1 MSVIFKAQDHSYT
14 SIDPN
19 EQIDWISVTTFV
31 NQFKQGFD
39 APAQALKSSRNKRS
53 KWYNLSVPKILEAWE
68 SEGKRATD
76 LGTWYHNERE
86 KDLMAHETIVRSGV
100 AIPIIKPLYD
110 GDHKTAP
117 DQKLVEGI
125 YPEHFVYLKS
135 AGICGQSDRVEVVK
149 DTVHIIDYKTN
160 KEIKKESFKNYQGIS
175 QRMSGPCAHLDDCNF
190 NHYSLQLSVY
200 IYIILKHNPRYK
212 PGKLELHHITFE
224 EQGTD
229 DYGYPIAIR
238 DANGNPIVKD
248 ITSFEVPYLKTEV
261 IAMINWLH
269 DNRDKVKKK

>member
-1 MSVIFKAQDHSYT
+1 MSVIFKAQDHSYKST
-14 SIDPN
+14 DPN
-19 EQIDWISVTTFV
+19 EHIDWISVTSFV
-31 NQFKQGFD
+31 NQFKQSFD
-39 APAQALKSSRNKRS
+39 APAQALKSSRNKKS
-53 KWYNLSVPKILEAWE
+53 KWYGLNVQKILDAWE

-86 KDLMAHETIVRSGV
+86 RDLMSHDTIQRSGV
-100 AIPIIKPLYD
+100 PIPIIKPLYD
-110 GDHKTAP
+110 GDYKIAP

-149 DTVHIIDYKTN
+149 DTVHIVDYKTN
-160 KEIKKESFKNYQGIS
+160 KEIKKESFKNYHGVS
-175 QRMSGPCAHLDDCNF
+175 QRMSGPCAHLDDCNY
-190 NHYSLQLSVY
+190 NHYSLQLSTY
-200 IYIILKHNPRYK
+200 LYIILKHNPRYK

-229 DYGYPIAIR
+229 EYGYPVAKR
-238 DANGNPIVKD
+238 DLSGNPIVKEV
-248 ITSFEVPYLKTEV
+248 TPYEVPYLKTEV